1 MEYCDSCGAKFE
13 IIYKTNVYCLKNDI
27 STGETIWKWFRRIP
41 KNIWV
46 ERYQKFVKN
55 LNEEYKKKFNQK
67 IKLLFDKYFICSNC
81 GKEIQD
87 RYWSNKES
95 IRMTSFHSLRR

>member
-41 KNIWV
+41 KI
-46 ERYQKFVKN
+46 YGLKGTK
-55 LNEEYKKKFNQK
+55 
-67 IKLLFDKYFICSNC
+67 
-81 GKEIQD
+81 
-87 RYWSNKES
+87 
-95 IRMTSFHSLRR
+95 SL